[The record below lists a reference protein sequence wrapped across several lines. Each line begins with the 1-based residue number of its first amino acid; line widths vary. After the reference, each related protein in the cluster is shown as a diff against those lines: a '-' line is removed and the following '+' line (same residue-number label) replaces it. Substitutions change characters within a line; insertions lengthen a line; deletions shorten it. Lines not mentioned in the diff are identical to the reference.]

1 MIIESNNLLQT
12 FLDAKKK
19 HSSQLDNLKL
29 KLVDSEEKR
38 AESERRATTFKREC
52 NEAKLKI
59 ANLQRDYTVQT
70 TQLRESV
77 DLVNQLRRETEKEK
91 PTGKSKETQA
101 EIPTEAGRFESIM
114 FDL

>member
-77 DLVNQLRRETEKEK
+77 DLVNQLQRELETTEA
-91 PTGKSKETQA
+91 KETQA